1 MKRHIAIIGRAA
13 VAGLALAATTSPA
26 VTGQLVPAEG
36 LEPTTP

>member
-1 MKRHIAIIGRAA
+1 MKRHIAIIGSA